1 MSADRTSADKTGVDT
16 TSTGEVADVVVVGG
30 GPGGSTV
37 ATLLAKAGRRVVL
50 LEKEQFPRYQIGES
64 LLPSTIHGVCRLLG
78 VDEKIKAA
86 GFMHKRGGSFRWGTN
101 PVPWN
106 FLFAISPEFAGESSY
121 AYQVDRMTFDDILL
135 RHSAESGVDV
145 RQQCRV
151 SGVEQDSDGRVV
163 GVRYVDDTRRDRV
176 VRARFVVD
184 ASGNSTR
191 LSRFAG
197 GERVYSEHFQNVAL
211 FGYFEGGKRFPAPD
225 TGNILCA
232 AFDEGWIWYI
242 PLSET
247 LTSVGVV
254 LAKDRLTEG
263 AVRAEESVLRS
274 YIDRCSIVRDML
286 SEATRVTE
294 GTYGEIRIRKDYS
307 YANTRFWGDGM
318 VLVGDAACFIDP
330 VFSTGVHLAT
340 YSAVLAA
347 RSINSVLSG
356 DLTEDRAFDEFE
368 GRYRREYAVFYEFLS
383 SFYDMEQSEESYF
396 WTARK
401 VTNVN
406 RTDMAAFVSL
416 VAGGYS
422 GEDALTDPDA
432 VIAKFAASTQA
443 LTDAAARTGGMDT
456 DSGQRMGH
464 LFSAPVVR
472 DVMEEMNALQAR
484 GATAADTVE
493 APLLPYGLVPSRDGL
508 AWAEP
513 TPAVV

>member
-1 MSADRTSADKTGVDT
+1 MTGGDTMTGQTADTVVET
-16 TSTGEVADVVVVGG
+16 ADVVVVGG

-50 LEKEQFPRYQIGES
+50 LDKERFPRYQIGES

-106 FLFAISPEFAGESSY
+106 FLFAISPEFAGQSSY
-121 AYQVDRMTFDDILL
+121 AYQVDRMTFDNILL
-135 RHSAESGVDV
+135 EHAAESGVDV
-145 RQQCRV
+145 RQESRV
-151 SGVEQDSDGRVV
+151 SGVERDENGRVV
-163 GVRYVDDTRRDRV
+163 GVRYLDADRRDHRV
-176 VRARFVVD
+176 LARFVVD
-184 ASGNSTR
+184 ASGNTTR
-191 LSRFAG
+191 LSKYAG

-242 PLSET
+242 PLSDT

-254 LAKDRLTEG
+254 LSKDKLTEG
-263 AVRAEESVLRS
+263 SVRADEGVLRS
-274 YIDRCSIVRDML
+274 YIDRCTIVRDML

-294 GTYGEIRIRKDYS
+294 GTYGEIRIRQDYS

-340 YSAVLAA
+340 YSGVLAA

-356 DLTEDRAFDEFE
+356 QLSEERAFGEFE

-383 SFYDMEQSEESYF
+383 AFYDMEQSEESYF

-401 VTNVN
+401 VTNFN
-406 RTDMAAFVSL
+406 RTDMASFVSL

-422 GEDALTDPDA
+422 GDDVLTDPDA
-432 VIAKFAASTQA
+432 VIAKFAASTEA
-443 LTDAAARTGGMDT
+443 LTAAAARTGGMDT

-464 LFSAPVVR
+464 MFSAPVVR

-484 GATAADTVE
+484 GATAERTIE
-493 APLLPYGLVPSRDGL
+493 APLLADGLVPSADGL

-513 TPAVV
+513 ATAAV